1 MAQLKNGNLQYVS
14 DAGVAGKVER
24 IVGDGVFSDGQWHTL
39 VLQRNVSSTT
49 VLIDESILRV
59 ITRTT
64 QDFGG
69 LDVLTLSLGGE
80 PPRTNS
86 HKAMPGKPTLYY
98 VFFFKSFIEELSYT
112 FLSVASLFKKT
123 YEPSSVSNLACYKL
137 ACWHIQQLVQRNVH
151 NLILVQNK
159 KGFLITDTITTLYQ

>member
-1 MAQLKNGNLQYVS
+1 MS

-39 VLQRNVSSTT
+39 LLQRNISSTT

-59 ITRTT
+59 ITHTT

-80 PPRTNS
+80 PPQTNLQ
-86 HKAMPGKPTLYY
+86 KTTPG
-98 VFFFKSFIEELSYT
+98 
-112 FLSVASLFKKT
+112 
-123 YEPSSVSNLACYKL
+123 
-137 ACWHIQQLVQRNVH
+137 
-151 NLILVQNK
+151 
-159 KGFLITDTITTLYQ
+159 

>member
-59 ITRTT
+59 ITRAT

-86 HKAMPGKPTLYY
+86 HKAMPG
-98 VFFFKSFIEELSYT
+98 
-112 FLSVASLFKKT
+112 
-123 YEPSSVSNLACYKL
+123 
-137 ACWHIQQLVQRNVH
+137 
-151 NLILVQNK
+151 
-159 KGFLITDTITTLYQ
+159 